1 MPTPEKHAKCSASA
15 SHRWINCTAAPTYE
29 MQFPQGETSVYALEG
44 TLAHKFAELEAQY
57 NFNLITKRTR
67 TTRIKK
73 LQAEELYN
81 DEMLKTSGF
90 YADYLYQKAM
100 AFPSKPHVATEVRV
114 DFSEYV
120 PEGFGTCD
128 CIMIGGDTLRITDY
142 KHGKGVPV
150 SAVSNS
156 QMRLYALGALNQY
169 AMIYGGAIKKVSM
182 AIVQPRITE
191 DVSEEALTVEE
202 LRAWGEWLKPIA
214 REAQSGPGTFK
225 PGEWCR
231 FCNGRAVCAA
241 RAQYYMELEAYESA
255 VPEGSLTPEQ
265 LFEMDKAAILGGDK
279 PTTLTDAEVGDLLIR
294 GKALAK
300 WLDDLQE
307 YALKAIL
314 DGKAIPGWK
323 AVEGRSDRKFTD
335 VDAVIKRFKAAGYKE
350 EVLYDRKPKTL
361 TALEKL
367 MGKKD
372 FAEKIGSPGQKDSL
386 IEKPPGKPTLV
397 EASDTR
403 KDYNPVAADAAGLRD
418 E

>member
-1 MPTPEKHAKCSASA
+1 MPTLHAKCSASA

-29 MQFPQGETSVYALEG
+29 MQFPQGETSIYAREG
-44 TLAHKFAELEAQY
+44 TLAHQFAELAAQY
-57 NFNLITKRTR
+57 NFNLVTKRTR

-81 DEMLKTSGF
+81 EEMLKTSEF
-90 YADYLYQKAM
+90 YAEYLYQKSM
-100 AFPSKPHVATEVRV
+100 TFPSKPHVATEVRV

-128 CIMIGGDTLRITDY
+128 CIMIGGNTLHITDY

-150 SAVSNS
+150 SAENNS

-169 AMIYGGAIKKVSM
+169 AMIYGETIEKVSM

-202 LRAWGEWLKPIA
+202 LLAWGEWLKPIA

-241 RAQYYMELEAYESA
+241 RAQYYMELEAYENS

-265 LFEMDKAAILGGDK
+265 LFEMDKVAILRGEK

-294 GKALAK
+294 GKELAK
-300 WLDDLQE
+300 WLGDLQD
-307 YALKAIL
+307 YALNAIL
-314 DGKAIPGWK
+314 DGKVIPGWK
-323 AVEGRSDRKFTD
+323 LVEGRSDRKFTD
-335 VDAVIKRFKAAGYKE
+335 MDAVIERFKVAGYE
-350 EVLYDRKPKTL
+350 EAMLYERKPKTL

-372 FAEKIGSPGQKDSL
+372 FAEKIGSPGQPDSL
-386 IEKPPGKPTLV
+386 VMKAPGKPTLV
-397 EASDTR
+397 EVSDKR
-403 KDYNPVAADAAGLRD
+403 EAYNSAAADAAGLT
-418 E
+418 